1 MTIKT
6 AGNSNDFF
14 KFYLLLI
21 LAAVILIHLFSGC
34 SPVKRVLLN
43 DKYYKQVT
51 DKFVL
56 DGGCVNDTI
65 FASDTTVLLD
75 TLYSLDY
82 KTDTVTIDN
91 IKSIVKTE
99 YKTVTKTVIIRDTA
113 VVTDHTQINL
123 LKSQIASKDVK
134 LKSREDELSQVKGQ
148 LKGAEA
154 LAKKRWWLMW
164 LVIVLC
170 GVWTFRKP
178 LFKLAT
184 MKIPFKLK

>member
-1 MTIKT
+1 MKVVNLNIDPKW
-6 AGNSNDFF
+6 
-14 KFYLLLI
+14 KLLLFFL
-21 LAAVILIHLFSGC
+21 LALWVLYTCSSC

-65 FASDTTVLLD
+65 FASDTTVLFD

-113 VVTDHTQINL
+113 VVTDQTQINL

-134 LKSREDELSQVKGQ
+134 LKSKEDELSQVIGQ
-148 LKGAEA
+148 LKEWKFKAR
-154 LAKKRWWLMW
+154 KKNFMFWG
-164 LVIVLC
+164 LVFSILVFIFKKPIFGML
-170 GVWTFRKP
+170 RKSI
-178 LFKLAT
+178 L
-184 MKIPFKLK
+184 KI